1 MAGQLSKIAVK
12 ILFVSPSTKALSFS
26 LITWS
31 LSECWRRRA
40 VLATASVSAGAPS
53 VFAEL
58 SAALYVI
65 CIGWCT
71 FCFRGALGGSLLLD
85 IGNVISS
92 DVKMLDDLMLLN
104 KEEKGYNT
112 RLKCWVD
119 DEGIEHPY
127 ELMCSSRRIFGGG
140 FELSDFS
147 KEVEWRLEYEE
158 ANAELFGGAYG
169 KTSHFKPQYQAPPD
183 PDEARKASLRRAR
196 RKIFDYSICNPFDC
210 FVTLTLDKAL
220 IDRGDYSAVIKRLST
235 YLDNRVRR
243 QGLIYLGVPELHQ
256 NGGIHFHF
264 LMNSTALR
272 LTDSGT
278 VSVEGRKKPIKI
290 ATANRLQIPDD
301 KRHTVYNVED
311 WKLGFSTAIMTYGD
325 RGAVSRYI
333 SKELNKTVQKSID
346 KDGKLE
352 KIGGRWY
359 LSGGKL
365 RKPIVK
371 MFNSNFEA
379 VDGETY
385 SYDCPVAQLKV
396 FNFNEDGS
404 TWHI

>member
-1 MAGQLSKIAVK
+1 M
-12 ILFVSPSTKALSFS
+12 
-26 LITWS
+26 
-31 LSECWRRRA
+31 
-40 VLATASVSAGAPS
+40 
-53 VFAEL
+53 
-58 SAALYVI
+58 
-65 CIGWCT
+65 
-71 FCFRGALGGSLLLD
+71 
-85 IGNVISS
+85 
-92 DVKMLDDLMLLN
+92 
-104 KEEKGYNT
+104 
-112 RLKCWVD
+112 
-119 DEGIEHPY
+119 
-127 ELMCSSRRIFGGG
+127 
-140 FELSDFS
+140 
-147 KEVEWRLEYEE
+147 
-158 ANAELFGGAYG
+158 
-169 KTSHFKPQYQAPPD
+169 
-183 PDEARKASLRRAR
+183 
-196 RKIFDYSICNPFDC
+196 
-210 FVTLTLDKAL
+210 
-220 IDRGDYSAVIKRLST
+220 IDRGDYSTVIKRLST

-264 LMNSTALR
+264 LMNSSALR

-278 VSVEGRKKPIKI
+278 VSVEGRKKPIKV
-290 ATANRLQIPDD
+290 ATANRLHIPDD

-346 KDGKLE
+346 NDGKLE

-365 RKPIVK
+365 RKPVVRLS
-371 MFNSNFEA
+371 NSNYEA

-404 TWHI
+404 VWHV

>member
-1 MAGQLSKIAVK
+1 
-12 ILFVSPSTKALSFS
+12 
-26 LITWS
+26 
-31 LSECWRRRA
+31 
-40 VLATASVSAGAPS
+40 
-53 VFAEL
+53 
-58 SAALYVI
+58 
-65 CIGWCT
+65 
-71 FCFRGALGGSLLLD
+71 
-85 IGNVISS
+85 
-92 DVKMLDDLMLLN
+92 MLDNLILLN

-119 DEGIEHPY
+119 DDGIEHPY
-127 ELMCSSRRIFGGG
+127 ELVCSSRRIFGGG
-140 FELSDFS
+140 YEVSEFS
-147 KEVEWRLEYEE
+147 EEVQRRLEYEE

-183 PDEARKASLRRAR
+183 PEEARKASLRRAR

-210 FVTLTLDKAL
+210 FVTLTLDKTL
-220 IDRGDYSAVIKRLST
+220 IDRGDYSVVIKRLST

-264 LMNSTALR
+264 LMNSSALR

-290 ATANRLQIPDD
+290 ATANRQHIPDD

-333 SKELNKTVQKSID
+333 SKELNKVVQKSVD
-346 KDGKLE
+346 KGGNIE

-371 MFNSNFEA
+371 LSNSNYDA

-385 SYDCPVAQLKV
+385 SYDCPVADLKV
-396 FNFNEDGS
+396 FMFKEDG
-404 TWHI
+404 TVWHV

>member
-1 MAGQLSKIAVK
+1 
-12 ILFVSPSTKALSFS
+12 
-26 LITWS
+26 
-31 LSECWRRRA
+31 
-40 VLATASVSAGAPS
+40 
-53 VFAEL
+53 
-58 SAALYVI
+58 
-65 CIGWCT
+65 
-71 FCFRGALGGSLLLD
+71 
-85 IGNVISS
+85 
-92 DVKMLDDLMLLN
+92 MLDNLMLLN

-119 DEGIEHPY
+119 DDGIEHPY

-140 FELSDFS
+140 YELSEFS
-147 KEVEWRLEYEE
+147 KEVEWRLEYEA

-169 KTSHFKPQYQAPPD
+169 KAPHYKPQYQAPPD
-183 PDEARKASLRRAR
+183 PEESRRASLRRAR

-210 FVTLTLDKAL
+210 FVTLTLDPSL
-220 IDRGDYSAVIKRLST
+220 IDRGDYGAVIKRLSR

-256 NGGIHFHF
+256 SGGIHFHF
-264 LMNSTALR
+264 LMNSSALR

-290 ATANRLQIPDD
+290 ATANRQHIPQD
-301 KRHTVYNVED
+301 KRHIVYNVED

-359 LSGGKL
+359 LSGGNLK
-365 RKPIVK
+365 KPVIRLS
-371 MFNSNFEA
+371 NSNYEA
-379 VDGETY
+379 LDGE
-385 SYDCPVAQLKV
+385 SYYFACPVADLKV
-396 FNFNEDGS
+396 YNFNEDG
-404 TWHI
+404 TVWHV